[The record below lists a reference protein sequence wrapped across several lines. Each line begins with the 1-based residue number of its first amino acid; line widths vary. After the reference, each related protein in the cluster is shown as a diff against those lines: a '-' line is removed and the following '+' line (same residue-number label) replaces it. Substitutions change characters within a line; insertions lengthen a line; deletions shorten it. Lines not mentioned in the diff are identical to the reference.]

1 VHEAHHALAS
11 RLLIV
16 LAGWESL
23 QGRTE
28 YGLHLLDRAE
38 GLAPA
43 EYRGLLQGQR
53 GQLLMRTWRGSEA
66 LETLDGAVT
75 LLEGHQADTTN
86 LAIALLNRSF
96 ARLNTGEVRRAR
108 LDLIWCQRVAADGG
122 DDLNAAKALHNLGY
136 CKLLTG
142 DIPHSSSSTRPPIRT
157 GSLLPATC
165 RF

>member
-1 VHEAHHALAS
+1 MSRAERRPARSDRSLARAESLARAAHERGWREGNVGRPAVGARYIRAGLRQLDWAEDGEQPDAQQVREAHHALAS

-75 LLEGHQADTTN
+75 LLEGNQADTTN

-96 ARLNTGEVRRAR
+96 AHLNT
-108 LDLIWCQRVAADGG
+108 
-122 DDLNAAKALHNLGY
+122 
-136 CKLLTG
+136 
-142 DIPHSSSSTRPPIRT
+142 
-157 GSLLPATC
+157 
-165 RF
+165 